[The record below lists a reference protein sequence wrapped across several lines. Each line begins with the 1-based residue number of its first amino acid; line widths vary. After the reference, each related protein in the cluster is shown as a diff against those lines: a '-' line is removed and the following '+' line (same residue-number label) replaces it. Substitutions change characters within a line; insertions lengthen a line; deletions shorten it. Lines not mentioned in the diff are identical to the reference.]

1 MNAIAGGRRRRKG
14 TNSTRWGPEGES
26 GSCNRREPHSSVEI
40 LILQDAEQRSGL
52 FERRQAAGVG
62 RTREQVASQV
72 SRLVSAS
79 ASRRREAGAR
89 NRDQP
94 AIWKIGINSSR
105 MVHLIITPRSRV

>member
-52 FERRQAAGVG
+52 FERRQA
-62 RTREQVASQV
+62 EQENKSVAIASQV
-72 SRLVSAS
+72 SRWVSARCV
-79 ASRRREAGAR
+79 SR
-89 NRDQP
+89 QQLP
-94 AIWKIGINSSR
+94 S
-105 MVHLIITPRSRV
+105 